1 MKNVNKDFNSKE
13 WIFKVSSDHSKL
25 NEIAFVDI
33 PANKDT
39 TRCDEHECE

>member
-25 NEIAFVDI
+25 NEIEFVDI
-33 PANKDT
+33 SANKDAM
-39 TRCDEHECE
+39 RCDEHERE